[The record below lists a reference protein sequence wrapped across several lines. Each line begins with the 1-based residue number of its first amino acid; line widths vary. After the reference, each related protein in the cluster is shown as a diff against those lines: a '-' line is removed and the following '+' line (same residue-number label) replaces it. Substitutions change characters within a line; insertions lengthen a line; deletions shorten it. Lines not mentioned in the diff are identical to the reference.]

1 MSALNDRPLADDG
14 LCFACGRHNPQ
25 GLGMKVRLEDDQA
38 RCLLTLAPQFQ
49 GWAGISHGGIVSTIL
64 DEIMAHAVIH
74 FIGQGVT
81 TSMEITFRQP
91 VPLGQEIK
99 ALGWVVQHRGRLAES
114 AGEIRLAA
122 DDSLLAQAKA
132 RWLIKL
138 DAQGLPIPRFGSPS
152 VK

>member
-1 MSALNDRPLADDG
+1 LSVLNDRALADDG
-14 LCFACGRHNPQ
+14 LCFACGEHNPQ
-25 GLGMKVRLEDDQA
+25 SLGMRVRLEDGQA

-49 GWAGISHGGIVSTIL
+49 GWANIAHGGIVCTVL

-81 TSMEITFRQP
+81 TNMETTFRKP
-91 VPLGQEIK
+91 VPLGQELK
-99 ALGWVVQHRGRLAES
+99 TLGWVVLHRGRLAES

-122 DDSLLAQAKA
+122 DDTLLAQGKA

-138 DAQGLPIPRFGSPS
+138 DAQGKPLPRYG
-152 VK
+152 